1 MATSFG
7 PLLSAL
13 RQRAASHSSAVE
25 SGPPET
31 ASTSTGNCS
40 RPEKSCL
47 ASDCETDDASA
58 VATLLF
64 LGDVAL
70 HLRRGLRIF
79 ASDLGE
85 RGAGRLLLM
94 QRRERLAEAQKR
106 LRRLAGVRV
115 FRRHRQEGFRR
126 LTITLL
132 LELAAHRRGK
142 DRADEDAQ
150 SRAERPVPRQ
160 RYPAAARYGA
170 GSGGAGAREPDGQRG
185 AGRSRLDPL
194 GGSRFVDCRERPG
207 LCAVAARLRA

>member
-106 LRRLAGVRV
+106 LRRLAGVLV

-132 LELAAHRRGK
+132 LELAL
-142 DRADEDAQ
+142 
-150 SRAERPVPRQ
+150 AEPVLGVGQELVVRVLGHEILEGLRRQ
-160 RYPAAARYGA
+160 RIILA
-170 GSGGAGAREPDGQRG
+170 QHI
-185 AGRSRLDPL
+185 
-194 GGSRFVDCRERPG
+194 
-207 LCAVAARLRA
+207 AVGEVVF

>member
-94 QRRERLAEAQKR
+94 QRRATGRGAEAP
-106 LRRLAGVRV
+106 LAPCRSARISSTPPGRIPPP
-115 FRRHRQEGFRR
+115 H
-126 LTITLL
+126 
-132 LELAAHRRGK
+132 
-142 DRADEDAQ
+142 DN
-150 SRAERPVPRQ
+150 
-160 RYPAAARYGA
+160 AAAGT
-170 GSGGAGAREPDGQRG
+170 
-185 AGRSRLDPL
+185 
-194 GGSRFVDCRERPG
+194 GSRRASIGRWARACRSGTWP
-207 LCAVAARLRA
+207 